1 MAGLTAAVAASVLA
15 GVIATRVFELE
26 WQADWRLV
34 ATGAVARSL
43 SDSIGAAAV
52 TAEQDAARAQALLVV
67 SREGEEL
74 EAFLAELRDFSA
86 VAHYIKE
93 IEEQAVV
100 PVPAGITGFSIAR
113 D

>member
-1 MAGLTAAVAASVLA
+1 MKAK
-15 GVIATRVFELE
+15 RVFY
-26 WQADWRLV
+26 
-34 ATGAVARSL
+34 TGRVQGVGFRYTVRQL
-43 SDSIGAAAV
+43 AAGYEV
-52 TAEQDAARAQALLVV
+52 SGWVKNLTDGRVELLVV

-93 IEEQAVV
+93 IEEQVVV